1 MFVLVYFLCSSGS
14 LLAGYW
20 YLFKLWK
27 EGVLPRKTEQCS
39 HAGIKAGPLD
49 LEMSA
54 ITMRPPR
61 LTQFFSL
68 TVINERETFAVIW
81 PMVWGTR
88 SLESS
93 AETREYHLH
102 PSTCR
107 WHFPPFQWND
117 FQLSLLFIYTV
128 QTLFM
133 VTHSISFHSRYSS
146 YYNKEEKSKEV
157 ECSHT
162 KMVWYVFYR
171 D

>member
-1 MFVLVYFLCSSGS
+1 
-14 LLAGYW
+14 
-20 YLFKLWK
+20 
-27 EGVLPRKTEQCS
+27 
-39 HAGIKAGPLD
+39 
-49 LEMSA
+49 
-54 ITMRPPR
+54 
-61 LTQFFSL
+61 
-68 TVINERETFAVIW
+68 
-81 PMVWGTR
+81 MVWGTR

-93 AETREYHLH
+93 AETRECHLH

-117 FQLSLLFIYTV
+117 FQLSLLSFIYTF

-133 VTHSISFHSRYSS
+133 ATHSISCHSRYSS

-171 D
+171 DLVALLGTFSWRFNRLAQIYPLSQVSRERKNSLRWEEFKIADSNIWPKKFKITEFKITKCR